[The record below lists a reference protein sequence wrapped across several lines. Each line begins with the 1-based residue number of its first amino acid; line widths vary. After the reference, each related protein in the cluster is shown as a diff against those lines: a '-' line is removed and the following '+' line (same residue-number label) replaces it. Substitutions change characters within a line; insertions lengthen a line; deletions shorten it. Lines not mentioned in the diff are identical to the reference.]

1 MPEHTVNKNTKVAN
15 GRESTFYADS
25 VTLLAHKNST
35 AMFWLCPQGIDSS
48 VCLVKAPLFLL
59 TLLL

>member
-1 MPEHTVNKNTKVAN
+1 MEERAHSMQT
-15 GRESTFYADS
+15 